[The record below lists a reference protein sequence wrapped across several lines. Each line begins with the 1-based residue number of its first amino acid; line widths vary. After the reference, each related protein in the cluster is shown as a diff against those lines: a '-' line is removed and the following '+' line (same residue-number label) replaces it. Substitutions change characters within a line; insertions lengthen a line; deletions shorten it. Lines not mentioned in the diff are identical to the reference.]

1 MIGSRCDTACSSL
14 YPSVSTSARI
24 PFDRSVDVYR
34 LFPPASKKTIV
45 NCDIVPAVYG
55 PGAYV
60 PTPFTCVL
68 VKSSSP
74 ATILKL

>member
-1 MIGSRCDTACSSL
+1 M
-14 YPSVSTSARI
+14 STSDRV
-24 PFDRSVDVYR
+24 PSDRSVDVYR

-45 NCDIVPAVYG
+45 NCEKTVPAVYG

-60 PTPFTCVL
+60 PTPLTCVL

-74 ATILKL
+74 AMILKL